1 MNLIKFESVPVDKSN
16 NTLWVEKYRP
26 STLQEYIGSEQL
38 KTTFSAFIEKGDIPH
53 LLLYGP
59 PGTGK
64 TSLSKLIVKNMTCDV
79 MYINASDETGVD
91 TVRTK
96 IKGFASTMGFNNL
109 KVVILDESDFLSQES
124 QAALRNLM
132 ETFSLTTRFILTCNY
147 QEKIISPII
156 SRCQTYQINPISK
169 REIALHLKTILDL
182 EKISYTTED
191 IGFIVNTYY
200 PDIRKILNFSQQS
213 VTNGKINISTYNAGA
228 SDIHNKIIN
237 ILKTTDTS
245 ISSFNEIRQ
254 LVADNDIRVFDEFY
268 TLLYYKVSEYGK
280 GKDIPIIMTIAEYLH
295 QSSLVVDKEITFM
308 ACIAGIFKL
317 MK

>member
-1 MNLIKFESVPVDKSN
+1 MNSIKFENVPEAKTS

-26 STLQEYIGSEQL
+26 STLVDYIGSEPL
-38 KTTFSAFIEKGDIPH
+38 KTTVSSFIKKGDIPH
-53 LLLYGP
+53 ILLYGP

-64 TSLSKLIVKNMTCDV
+64 TSLAKLIVKGILCDV

-96 IKGFASTMGFNNL
+96 IKGFASTMGFNDL
-109 KVVILDESDFLSQES
+109 KVIILDESDFLSQES

-132 ETFSLTTRFILTCNY
+132 ETFSLSTRFILTCNY

-156 SRCQTYQINPISK
+156 SRCQTFQINPISK
-169 REIALHLKTILDL
+169 KEIALHLKSILDL
-182 EKISYTTED
+182 ENVTYTVED

-228 SDIHNKIIN
+228 SDIHNKIIQ
-237 ILKTTDTS
+237 ILKTS
-245 ISSFNEIRQ
+245 NNSLVSFNEVRQ

-268 TLLYYKVSEYGK
+268 TLLYDKVSEYGK
-280 GKDIPIIMTIAEYLH
+280 GKDIPIIMTIAEYVH